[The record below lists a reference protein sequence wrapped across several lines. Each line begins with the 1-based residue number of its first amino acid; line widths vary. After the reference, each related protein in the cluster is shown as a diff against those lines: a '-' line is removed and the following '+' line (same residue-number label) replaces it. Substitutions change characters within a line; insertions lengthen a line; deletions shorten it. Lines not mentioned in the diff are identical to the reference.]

1 MADTTNSNAWINCS
15 SEGLTDGS
23 CSMNVY
29 NTLWVHPKNKD
40 LQSFSKDAF
49 GWATMFIGFI
59 VFIAI
64 TYSGFLMITGWAD
77 EKQFEN
83 GKKGLIYS
91 IIGLLLV
98 GWAYGI
104 VRFIQLVANW

>member
-1 MADTTNSNAWINCS
+1 MSAAWINCS
-15 SEGLTDGS
+15 STNLTNGT

-29 NTLWVHPKNKD
+29 KTLWVNPHDKTLK
-40 LQSFSKDAF
+40 SFSQDAF
-49 GWATMFIGFI
+49 GWATMFIGFV

-64 TYSGFLMITGWAD
+64 TYSWFLMITGGAD

-83 GKKGLIYS
+83 WKKGIIYS

-104 VRFIQLVANW
+104 IRFIQLIAR

>member
-1 MADTTNSNAWINCS
+1 MADFWINCNS
-15 SEGLTDGS
+15 TELTNGT

-29 NTLWVHPKNKD
+29 KTLWIKSNDHNKNLKT
-40 LQSFSKDAF
+40 FSQDAF
-49 GWATMFIGFI
+49 WWATMFIGFI
-59 VFIAI
+59 VFVAIA
-64 TYSGFLMITGWAD
+64 YSGFLMITGGAD

-83 GKKGLIYS
+83 GKKGIIYS

-104 VRFIQLVANW
+104 IRFIQLVAKG

>member
-1 MADTTNSNAWINCS
+1 MSNNMGVDCS
-15 SEGLTDGS
+15 SAQLKDGS
-23 CSMNVY
+23 CSLDPYAVLWGNV
-29 NTLWVHPKNKD
+29 NPENKD
-40 LQSFSKDAF
+40 LKSFSQDLFA
-49 GWATMFIGFI
+49 WATMFIGFI

-64 TYSGFLMITGWAD
+64 AYSGFLMITWWAD
-77 EKQFEN
+77 EKQFDN

-104 VRFIQLVANW
+104 IRFIQFVAQW